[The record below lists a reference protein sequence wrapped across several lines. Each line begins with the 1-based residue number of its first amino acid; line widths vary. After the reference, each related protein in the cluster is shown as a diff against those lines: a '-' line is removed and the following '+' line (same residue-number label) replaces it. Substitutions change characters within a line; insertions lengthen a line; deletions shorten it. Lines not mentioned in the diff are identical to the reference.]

1 MPCTTRTSKRGRPG
15 WLTPNVRVLC
25 GVSFLQDAA
34 SELLYPILPIFLTVT
49 LGAPVAVVGAVE
61 GAAEGVAALT
71 KLATGHVADRSSKRP
86 LIALGYGL
94 AAVGKLIL
102 ALAGTWPI
110 VLAARCVDRLG
121 KGIRGTPRDAPC

>member
-1 MPCTTRTSKRGRPG
+1 MPGTTRTSKRGRPG

-71 KLATGHVADRSSKRP
+71 KLAAGHVADRSSKRP
-86 LIALGYGL
+86 LIALSYGL